1 MIPKELIK
9 KVKQL
14 EINTRK
20 IIESTVSGK
29 YQSAFKG
36 KGINFSDLREYQ
48 VGDDIR
54 NINWK
59 ASARSNTTY
68 TNLYEEERELTVLL
82 MIDISQSG
90 RFGSQVKTK
99 QELAAEIAA
108 ILGFA
113 AVKNSDK
120 VGLLLFSDQ
129 IEAYIPAKKGKDH
142 MLRILRDI
150 YYTKPVG
157 KKTNIN
163 EALTFTMNMISK
175 RSIIFLISDFID
187 QNYEHQLKIAA
198 KKHDLIPILTEDPLE
213 LELPKKGILAFEDF
227 ETKEIV
233 YINSSSD
240 TVQNAY
246 KNICYANQL
255 EKHRLFKSCN
265 CDFLNLKTNEDY
277 TLSLIQFFQRRLK

>member
-14 EINTRK
+14 EISTRK

-48 VGDDIR
+48 IGDDIR

-59 ASARSNTTY
+59 ASARSNSTY
-68 TNLYEEERELTVLL
+68 TNLYEEERELSVLL
-82 MIDISQSG
+82 IIDISQSG
-90 RFGSQVKTK
+90 KFGSKVKTK
-99 QELAAEIAA
+99 HELAAEIAA

-113 AVKNSDK
+113 AIKNSDK

-129 IEAYIPAKKGKDH
+129 IETFIPPKKGKDH

-150 YYTKPVG
+150 YYTEPVG

-163 EALTFTMNMISK
+163 EALTYIMNMIKK

-187 QNYEHQLKIAA
+187 QNYEQQLKVVA
-198 KKHDLIPILTEDPLE
+198 KKHDLIPIL
-213 LELPKKGILAFEDF
+213 
-227 ETKEIV
+227 
-233 YINSSSD
+233 
-240 TVQNAY
+240 
-246 KNICYANQL
+246 
-255 EKHRLFKSCN
+255 
-265 CDFLNLKTNEDY
+265 
-277 TLSLIQFFQRRLK
+277 IQD